1 MIRKSIEK
9 GTTVWNATLGFGTF
23 EEWCSPR
30 WAFVSYPD
38 GCVRAVLSKLLTE
51 IEDGDEL

>member
-23 EEWCSPR
+23 ENWGNSG
-30 WAFVSYPD
+30 WVFVSYPD

-51 IEDGDEL
+51 VEGDIK